1 VFPIARLDMLLQSCA
16 PGKRA
21 AIADLLAG
29 LRAPK
34 SAQLLQVAV
43 ANTHQILVRLT
54 DDAPNKRLRFYRDA
68 ASECLVILSRD
79 RKLSDESYLSAEDID
94 ADPIYKILAQDDP
107 EQSWEKRAL
116 QSVLLMAL
124 LAESPFVED
133 ITNLAKGVGR
143 SPVIP
148 GISAPDLVITQC
160 LVLCRYLSGRAHK
173 EVLAAKLTSAI
184 ERYLQDLLQSAVDPK
199 AYELSLD
206 LTEALDRLSAPGAD
220 EPKWDPS
227 ERLRKLATSLSV
239 RCSAAIHHQHR
250 PTVHQVPPLHQ
261 LLEFLEYLKR
271 RNQGL
276 YSWAATHT
284 LLSSHAMPL
293 LGGAG
298 HRRVTWTRAPTPR
311 ISILAPD
318 LSTGSRKAVP
328 SEKCESV
335 LRSIDLPVLKA
346 IGTEVLETNEVSEEV
361 FAKRKQQFRDF
372 CTRWAAMHGVRIS
385 LGAIHR
391 LLPLAL
397 GGGAA
402 PDETFCHLL
411 ALREVTRRDAGIHYF
426 SPAIHV
432 VTARYREAVS
442 GLARYLGLQDWIEEG
457 WHTSDQDS
465 YFGASMRPSISALR
479 ELIQYLRHLARLPR
493 GKPTIDNRL
502 LAYNAEAARVTLM
515 FLAATGA
522 RPVEDV
528 LPNESLVN
536 SEVWEILLS
545 EKDSLLYRSTRKLPL
560 APRVFEAIA
569 GLVERQRALAVQFGC
584 RFDCQSSVFLVDK
597 SGGQHAPTIANLK
610 EYVPEF
616 RARWPWPNDILR
628 HHFRSRLWELGC
640 SATTLELAMGHLG
653 KSQTPDS
660 EFAMR
665 SIGEPASSLRPYA
678 DQLLDELGF

>member
-1 VFPIARLDMLLQSCA
+1 MLLQSCA
-16 PGKRA
+16 PAKREP
-21 AIADLLAG
+21 IADLLAR

-34 SAQLLQVAV
+34 SAELLEATI
-43 ANTHQILVRLT
+43 ANTNQILVRLG
-54 DDAPNKRLRFYRDA
+54 DELPDKRLRFFRDA
-68 ASECLVILSRD
+68 SSECLRILSRD
-79 RKLSDESYLSAEDID
+79 RRLSDESYISAQDID
-94 ADPIYKILAQDDP
+94 ADPIYRIFAHDDP
-107 EQSWEKRAL
+107 EQACEKRAL
-116 QSVLLMAL
+116 QSLLLTAL
-124 LAESPFVED
+124 LAEDPSVED
-133 ITNLAKGVGR
+133 ITILAKGVER
-143 SPVIP
+143 SAVIP
-148 GISAPDLVITQC
+148 GISAPDSVITQC
-160 LVLCRYLSGRAHK
+160 LVLCRYFSQRADK
-173 EVLAAKLTSAI
+173 EVLSAKLTSAI
-184 ERYLQDLLQSAVDPK
+184 ERSLQGLLKSALDPK
-199 AYELSLD
+199 AFEPSREV
-206 LTEALDRLSAPGAD
+206 TEALDRLSESGGD

-227 ERLRKLATSLSV
+227 ERLQKLASSLSV
-239 RCSAAIHHQHR
+239 RCSAAIRHQHR
-250 PTVHQVPPLHQ
+250 PTVHQVPPVHQ

-271 RNQGL
+271 RNHGL
-276 YSWAATHT
+276 YSWAATHA
-284 LLSSHAMPL
+284 LLSSHAIPL

-298 HRRVTWTRAPTPR
+298 HRRVTWTREPTPR

-318 LSTGSRKAVP
+318 LSTGSRTAVP
-328 SEKCESV
+328 SEKCELI
-335 LRSIDLPVLKA
+335 LRSIDLPALKA

-372 CTRWAAMHGVRIS
+372 CTRWAAMHGARIS

-426 SPAIHV
+426 SPAIPV
-432 VTARYREAVS
+432 VVPRYQQAVS
-442 GLARYLGLQDWIEEG
+442 ELARHLGLQDWIEEG

-479 ELIQYLRHLARLPR
+479 ELIQYLRHLATLPR

-528 LPNESLVN
+528 LPNDSLVN

-569 GLVERQRALAVQFGC
+569 GLGERQRVLAVQFGC

-597 SGGQHAPTIANLK
+597 AGGQHAPTIANLK
-610 EYVPEF
+610 EHVPEF

-665 SIGEPASSLRPYA
+665 SIGEPVSSLRPYV